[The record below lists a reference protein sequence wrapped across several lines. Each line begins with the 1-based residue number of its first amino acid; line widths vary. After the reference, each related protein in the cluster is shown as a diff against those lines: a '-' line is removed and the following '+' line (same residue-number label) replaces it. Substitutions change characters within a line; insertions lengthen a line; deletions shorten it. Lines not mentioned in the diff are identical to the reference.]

1 MHNVLILHSETI
13 SFYVTRRQKSPKD
26 RFELRESI
34 RFIYCYFLK
43 EESAELRDLGIHSLA
58 KSIRIFNKHML
69 FGTLSTSPTQQWLSG
84 QMNFAQA
91 FEAID

>member
-1 MHNVLILHSETI
+1 MSVLDTEEKIMRNVLILHSETI

-69 FGTLSTSPTQQWLSG
+69 CGTLSTSLHSS
-84 QMNFAQA
+84 
-91 FEAID
+91 DSLVR